1 MYRRRARLFAIHLN
15 DNDGKSDQHQSPFM
29 GTVDW
34 KRVVEIVADSPY
46 RHPLSYEIC
55 MKATPFQHGPLT
67 PYPSQTDEDQAA
79 FLKDAHERCERVGKM
94 YETIKQTRS

>member
-1 MYRRRARLFAIHLN
+1 
-15 DNDGKSDQHQSPFM
+15 
-29 GTVDW
+29 
-34 KRVVEIVADSPY
+34 
-46 RHPLSYEIC
+46 

-94 YETIKQTRS
+94 YETIKQPRS